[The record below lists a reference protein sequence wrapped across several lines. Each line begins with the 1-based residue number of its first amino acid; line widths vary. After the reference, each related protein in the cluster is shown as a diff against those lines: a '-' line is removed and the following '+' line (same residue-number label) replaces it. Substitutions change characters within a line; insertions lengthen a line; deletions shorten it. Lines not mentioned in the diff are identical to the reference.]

1 MKQYQQTLSLD
12 LWRLSIIGDLIH
24 RHPDDGRTLAERLA
38 ELAGKTWVRPDG
50 TTCHVCA
57 ETIRKWHS
65 HFQAGGLA
73 ALDDRRACS
82 GTRIPEK
89 LGNDLIKLRQENP
102 HWTVMLITEELH
114 KTGVWNGRQPC
125 LASLYRWCK
134 AKGLLRSGQAGVLS
148 GKAFEFTA
156 FGALLLSDFLH
167 GPKVN
172 VGGRKRKTYLLAILD
187 DASRFVVS
195 AKFHL
200 SEGIEPLIIDLRQ
213 VLLRFGVPQQFYS
226 DNGSAFRSR
235 ILHQVG
241 ARLGIAMP
249 HTPPYQPQGRGK
261 IERFFRTV
269 RERFLARNTART
281 LEQLNLDLQ
290 EWVAEYH
297 QAPHAG
303 IGGETPLDKRLR
315 IESLCRSLPE
325 TANIDALFMQSRRVR
340 LYKDGT
346 FRLQNRLFEA
356 PKANH
361 EQQSSNRSP
370 RRIEIFFQPWDLS
383 KVFYGQE
390 RWPARLLDKHANAR
404 RFEEHPNAQEAH
416 HE

>member
-1 MKQYQQTLSLD
+1 MKHHQQTLSLD
-12 LWRLSIIGDLIH
+12 LWRLSVIGDLIH
-24 RHPDDGRTLAERLA
+24 RHPDDGRTMVDRLA

-50 TTCHVCA
+50 TPCQVCA
-57 ETIRKWHS
+57 ETIRKWHAR
-65 HFQAGGLA
+65 FQAGGLA
-73 ALDDRRACS
+73 GLSDSRACP
-82 GTRIPEK
+82 GTHIPEP
-89 LGNDLIKLRQENP
+89 LGNALIDLRRKNP
-102 HWTVMLITEELH
+102 NWTVMLLTEELQ
-114 KTGVWNGRQPC
+114 KTGVWKGRDPS

-134 AKGLLRSGQAGVLS
+134 AKGLLRSRKAELLS
-148 GKAFEFTA
+148 GRAFEFTA
-156 FGALLLSDFLH
+156 FGALMLSDVLH

-172 VGGRKRKTYLLAILD
+172 VRGRKRKTYLLGILD

-195 AKFHL
+195 ARFHF
-200 SEGIEPLIIDLRQ
+200 SEGVEPLIIDLRQ
-213 VLLRFGVPQQFYS
+213 ALLRFGVPQRFYS
-226 DNGSAFRSR
+226 DNGAAFRSR

-249 HTPPYQPQGRGK
+249 HTPAYQPQGRGK

-281 LEQLNLDLQ
+281 LEQLNHDLQ

-297 QAPHAG
+297 QAPHDG

-325 TANIDALFMQSRRVR
+325 TANIDALFMQSRQVR

-356 PKANH
+356 PQANH
-361 EQQSSNRSP
+361 DHQGSDRSP
-370 RRIEIFFQPWDLS
+370 RRVEIFFQPWNLTT
-383 KVFYGQE
+383 VFYGQE
-390 RWPARLLDKHANAR
+390 RRPARLLDKHENAR
-404 RFEEHPNAQEAH
+404 RFEHPTAQEAH